1 MTVEDLFLAYIEKNL
16 DAIKEAQDY
25 ASLKSQVYENKAWA
39 EEQYAIIVSR
49 QSLADHGEQDG
60 LAHS

>member
-49 QSLADHGEQDG
+49 QSLPM
-60 LAHS
+60 S